1 MNGKKNVRKETTNRS
16 KTLHIARI
24 FRKYSDESHPLK
36 QQDVLDYLERDY
48 HYMPNRK
55 TVSSAIE
62 DLEEYGEMT
71 FGRTKNEG
79 IYLKNRPF
87 GERDA
92 LFLMAMVYG
101 DRNRSPEEKK
111 TIVNSILS
119 GFSDS
124 QKKILESYLS
134 NAKNLDS
141 TGLEFKDY
149 KILNQCAN
157 SKATGS
163 SSYRRY
169 VYIKKTGER
178 VGNFY
183 HPLPGPLPA
192 FEGKDGSKV
201 PVLVL
206 EDIRKQRVTIPFSSI
221 DAIRMA
227 DAEEFAQRDLVCPS
241 ASNALGFMV
250 SGTRPAKEETVPLSL
265 FIDKETG
272 LPYYSC
278 SPDHLDKEDMKKAAL
293 EIFDIVKDVFNSD
306 GNFDSD
312 DPSEFLTHWM
322 WERLGYPDSLAA
334 RRLKE
339 ETTLPL
345 VLIFVSGLL
354 RRGYYLKKDK
364 PVDRLWLFE
373 IMERVL
379 GGVDYVLFAHVKRQ
393 ILTEGKARSPY
404 SLPRIDSD
412 NASLYPITKEEYR
425 RLVDIAIEKN
435 DINLSMMLLEA
446 YAEAPYGP
454 DDSYEDFKRLLDHVR
469 GHLSEMVYDPFGYR
483 SNDLDKVLRR
493 ILWRCHYPETDLRGE
508 EACDALCLLMEDGRG
523 RPSPFRPI
531 PAPFLPLGKK

>member
-1 MNGKKNVRKETTNRS
+1 MNEKKSVRKETTNRS
-16 KTLHIARI
+16 KTLHIAKI

-36 QQDVLDYLERDY
+36 QQDVLDYLEKDY

-124 QKKILESYLS
+124 QKKVLESYLS

-183 HPLPGPLPA
+183 HPLPGPIPA
-192 FEGKDGSKV
+192 FEAEGHDSSLFHRDDSDGRSRG
-201 PVLVL
+201 
-206 EDIRKQRVTIPFSSI
+206 I
-221 DAIRMA
+221 
-227 DAEEFAQRDLVCPS
+227 
-241 ASNALGFMV
+241 
-250 SGTRPAKEETVPLSL
+250 RPAGSGREDTDFANEQEWLRFHNDFGQK
-265 FIDKETG
+265 TG
-272 LPYYSC
+272 
-278 SPDHLDKEDMKKAAL
+278 
-293 EIFDIVKDVFNSD
+293 
-306 GNFDSD
+306 
-312 DPSEFLTHWM
+312 
-322 WERLGYPDSLAA
+322 
-334 RRLKE
+334 
-339 ETTLPL
+339 
-345 VLIFVSGLL
+345 
-354 RRGYYLKKDK
+354 RRG
-364 PVDRLWLFE
+364 R
-373 IMERVL
+373 
-379 GGVDYVLFAHVKRQ
+379 RQ
-393 ILTEGKARSPY
+393 RSA
-404 SLPRIDSD
+404 L
-412 NASLYPITKEEYR
+412 
-425 RLVDIAIEKN
+425 LVH
-435 DINLSMMLLEA
+435 
-446 YAEAPYGP
+446 
-454 DDSYEDFKRLLDHVR
+454 R
-469 GHLSEMVYDPFGYR
+469 
-483 SNDLDKVLRR
+483 
-493 ILWRCHYPETDLRGE
+493 
-508 EACDALCLLMEDGRG
+508 
-523 RPSPFRPI
+523 
-531 PAPFLPLGKK
+531 